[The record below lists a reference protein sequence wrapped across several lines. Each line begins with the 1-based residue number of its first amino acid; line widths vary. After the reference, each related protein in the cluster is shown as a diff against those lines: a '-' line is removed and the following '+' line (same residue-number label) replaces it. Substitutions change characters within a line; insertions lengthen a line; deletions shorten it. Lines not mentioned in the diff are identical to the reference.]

1 MLRLNKSDSD
11 KAGIFSSCRA
21 FVMLRGCRVK
31 SKMVAF
37 VLGYLEIIG
46 AGATKTKLPSLRPIS
61 ASRTSLAP
69 HSDQSQQTNSVLTL
83 SNPSRTTSHSHSRL
97 WNHRNV
103 RRPEAQN
110 IGTMSTRRP
119 QFNQQV
125 LIDTAPLPDDIP
137 AVKEVGAS
145 SAPLLSASF
154 FIGARCRDYNDDYMQ
169 CKNENPGR
177 GELECL
183 KEGRRVTRCA
193 SSVIQDIN
201 THCLA
206 EFRKHWECLDDRNHQ
221 LWQCR
226 PAEWK
231 LNKCVFDNLKLEK
244 KVPDQPTNVT
254 PVHLRPKQIFAD
266 VRIGPGDGKPF
277 IPGQEEAK
285 Q

>member
-1 MLRLNKSDSD
+1 
-11 KAGIFSSCRA
+11 
-21 FVMLRGCRVK
+21 
-31 SKMVAF
+31 
-37 VLGYLEIIG
+37 
-46 AGATKTKLPSLRPIS
+46 
-61 ASRTSLAP
+61 
-69 HSDQSQQTNSVLTL
+69 
-83 SNPSRTTSHSHSRL
+83 
-97 WNHRNV
+97 
-103 RRPEAQN
+103 
-110 IGTMSTRRP
+110 MSTRRP
-119 QFNQQV
+119 QFSQQL
-125 LIDTAPLPDDIP
+125 LIDTAPLPDNIP

-177 GELECL
+177 GEFECL

-193 SSVIQDIN
+193 SSVIKDLN

-244 KVPDQPTNVT
+244 KVPDQPTNYT

-277 IPGQEEAK
+277 VPGQEDA
-285 Q
+285 QQ